1 MTKLRHPSADRL
13 YEAAALL
20 DTPITAQAEMARAL
34 NESEQTV
41 NNWETRKTGISAQGC
56 ITIQKRLGISASWL
70 LDGEGPMFV
79 KGADQPS
86 TPRGLF
92 VSGSFTSQEGKK
104 LIDEVIAADKAGLPA
119 DAFNVLMATLKLF
132 RRADHVL
139 DGTVRGDESPL

>member
-20 DTPITAQAEMARAL
+20 DTPITTQAEIARAL

-70 LDGEGPMFV
+70 LDGEGPMFL
-79 KGADQPS
+79 KGADHPPQP
-86 TPRGLF
+86 RRLF
-92 VSGSFTSQEGKK
+92 VSGNFASPEGQK
-104 LIDEVIAADKAGLPA
+104 LIDEIIAADKAGLPA
-119 DAFNVLMATLKLF
+119 DAFSVLMATLKLF
-132 RRADHVL
+132 RRADHVP